1 MTNKFFDLLPI
12 QHQTSVNRNFFES
25 TIEQLFSKSNIE
37 NIQGF
42 IGTPRNITSNTVFI
56 EQPAPNREY
65 YSFDPVVTTVDAVS
79 GKPNNYTFYEDF
91 LYDLRSKGALTDNH
105 DRLFKTNQ
113 YSYAPPVDLDKLINY
128 QDYYWY
134 PTGPEVTEVKGNASV
149 SINIDSIIGLK
160 TFTSPTGTTL
170 RNDMVVKFTGDYIT
184 GTSYSVDT
192 AYVITGVGNAI
203 QLILPADSTSAYA
216 EYNDFQFEQ
225 SNSSTYTNQILNEYY
240 SDSNLP
246 GDYVDTTGG
255 NFKESWRNIADSTA
269 PWDNS
274 TMWLGNLQL
283 KVGDAV
289 TNNVKYLGN
298 NTQRTGNVVYAD
310 VSSITYYLPDGVVWS
325 TNFAIDDFHST
336 YINPQIGF
344 NIDEENGWGTSP
356 WGSETT
362 QDNPD
367 YMVVHKGAK
376 NKNPWSRLNYWWHV
390 NELREPLKDN
400 TTGFALP
407 TSAVRA
413 TRPILEFDRDI
424 ELYNWGNTFIS
435 TVDIISDKKKTDLEG
450 LAIGFP
456 INSASGTAGSTII
469 FPQDDQTIAQNV
481 YKINDNSGTISFTI
495 DSALTANVV
504 TGGHVYSV
512 TGTSIGLDY
521 YWTGTKWQQAQQKI
535 AVNQEPQ
542 FNLYDSE
549 GVKVDDPA
557 KYPFSN
563 FKGCP
568 VFTYNTDKTSSKTTT
583 YDSNLNAN
591 IVYQTSKFSSEPT
604 FYNHLGNHTVTYK
617 ANLLADTSTISGYLF
632 FKDLQ
637 QDYKGND
644 NTRYRTNWHPVS
656 LPTKY
661 REFSS
666 TQTYFA
672 NEVVKQDNQYFVASA
687 NISAGNFNIANFNYY
702 EDKHSVTSKQYVE
715 DVIIIDK
722 INDTETFFTT
732 SATPDQEDLIV
743 KLNDK
748 ALTINKDFGIR
759 SSTTGITLNPI
770 LKTVT
775 LRSVGSAYETGDVLT
790 LGIAGSNSNVQI
802 TVSDAEAYDGN
813 ISNGGGQIKSI
824 SVANYGMYNEL
835 VGHPGNISSTVVTS
849 TGNGHGVGAT
859 FDFTFT
865 ENVSLKDTDV
875 LNIRTFTKGAR
886 KNSIGAYG
894 FFEIPSALKHNPLN
908 SEVVETRL
916 SDLIGHGNNIL
927 ESQTGFT
934 GSVTGNNNYK
944 DTEKSLTTNEI
955 NIGQVD
961 SDLVHALY
969 LSKNEN
975 RNILNALRFGND
987 EYNKFKR
994 KFLTNLEIYLQN
1006 NDYLDQ
1012 TNLDILDTVLK
1023 VLKAT
1028 KLSKDSFDLT
1038 YMLPIGSDYSSED
1051 ITVSN
1056 VSLQEYTFSNT
1067 VNVALDKNLHILQHN
1082 NTILCADKD
1091 YTIDTSL
1098 PFDVTLANNITLAV
1112 GDTLTLRVYEDSE
1125 SSGMPASLPKLGMY
1139 RAFQPQYVTDTSYQ
1153 TNKDVILCH
1162 DGSHVIRQNDKI
1174 DEIILAFEQIIYS
1187 NIDESYRTCEY
1198 IDLNEYNI
1206 KPSYFAETD
1215 FTLLEFNQLLQ
1226 SNFNKWSKSSNVD
1239 YTTNTVYD
1247 STNEFTWNYANG
1259 PSNPGYWRGMFDY
1272 YYDTQTPN
1280 TTPWEMFGFCKKPSW
1295 WDTTYTSAI
1304 TSSYTAFWNNVRDGY
1319 IPSGSRK
1326 GYWKRW
1332 ARPTINSLIPVDSSG
1347 NLRSPQDFI
1356 HTSITNTTSGVDAL
1370 WSFGDIAPSEYA
1382 WRKSSYYPFAILEA
1396 LYLSRPGE
1404 FAKQFYDK
1412 RSLKK
1417 LTVQPEQLV
1426 DKATNKRKLRQTFD
1440 PHGYITADN
1449 VITLRPGYTT
1459 LLDQYLKFYSLSTK
1473 TEIGDPIKTLDTRL
1487 GHKFGG
1493 FVNSKTLKV
1502 FSESISVDGF
1512 SASQVLPIEDVTVN
1526 LHTSPY
1532 NSRNFYTG
1540 VKITKSTSGFTVS
1553 GYDTTS
1559 QYFEIIP
1566 SNTSGPKEGVQEGGT
1581 PADFSIFDT
1590 TVNYL
1595 KGEIIKF
1602 GGTYYM
1608 AKENTSNGVFATTD
1622 WTTLTALP
1630 TIGGA
1635 SGTIYQSGTG
1645 ITEKVFYDT
1654 VFNSSADVFDFLI
1667 SLGRKQKELGFDF
1680 GEYDNSINSINDW
1693 GLAGRRFLFWS
1704 TEAHSVGESIKLSPL
1719 SESVKFTSTTGKIA
1733 KIQRQINDQYSI
1745 VDENGN
1751 SIIPDRCSIVRKD
1764 NEVIIEPI
1772 DNRIYAI
1779 LLHTE
1784 LVEHAFVINNKTV
1797 FNDIINDNILGVRQD
1812 RLEVKTQRSKNWD
1825 GRYQAEGL
1833 VIVGD
1838 AVLPNFETLIDSI
1851 RLYHDKDAQL
1861 LDPLK
1866 SQLAKGL
1873 IGYETTDDYAD
1884 IKVDDKVGFE
1894 YHKGVMNSKGTA
1906 NSLTS
1911 LIRSNVVNTNKNI
1924 ELYEEWAIK
1933 RGEFGD
1939 VYNHQSMDIKLEESK
1954 FIRDNQQV
1962 EIIYPENV
1970 TGAVSNIFV
1979 FERNTTYYSVPN
1991 IEIDA
1996 PANGNAATATAK
2008 LYANAQLESVTITNG
2023 GDGYASKPNVAVITG
2038 NIVISEF
2045 SDVLAYGLAGSSATV
2060 DMPLTGANALTNVS
2074 ITDHTTSTTR
2084 DIYLGNERNIDN
2096 VVTAINKDL
2105 VSANVANV
2113 TAFSDIDTPA
2123 EIHSATQI
2131 TKGTTARVTTASTIE
2146 INSNVTSLEANVLS
2160 VTLTNPLTVTL
2171 TGTAQE
2177 KYFGPGDS
2185 ITLVNKSQAG
2195 YPIAEANLL
2204 NKTYFTKPTAVADK
2218 YELYSNK
2225 ALTANV
2231 DASAGWSTP
2240 GSNLQDL
2247 GAYHSANADLANIQF
2262 NLASTGATHNSAL
2275 FAEWTALNG
2284 TYFVHKQTSTTF
2296 DLYSDPAMQL
2306 PLNTSTLTSQYQT
2319 SSSSYANIQANIT
2332 LLGTGGDNRLFIRGY
2347 DFTLAESTLPG
2358 GNPSATLPTLN
2369 MTAGRYQPIQRFP
2382 IRSANNTTTNDIIVN
2397 VDNVAVAN
2405 TYWAYDRGS
2414 RTSITANASI
2424 VNDYSINPNNA
2435 FSIVLSGNS
2444 KFEDQNI
2451 VNIDGKYPYTQI
2463 FVDDTRVYNTP
2474 EYTAFTLA
2482 NDSTTTTISFS
2493 NTSLFADNFSIGSNI
2508 TVIESGSVQFN
2519 NTFTADVPGKV
2530 LNIKSVANDTLIA
2543 NTISKRTYNKTAD
2556 VLTDNKIT
2564 IDIDDTE
2571 TMLKRPSNSLQ
2582 DGLWH
2587 RSYDE
2592 EYIVPNAGY
2601 VNKDKIQW
2609 ESIDL
2614 PYFANMIGN
2623 GKRNIPG
2630 ENDYLHLGK
2639 SENEDWNVYRLKK
2652 HGIENATGIISGA
2665 KNYIDN
2671 TEGRAYLFSD
2681 QRLSKWTDGNLMGDK
2696 TNANYFD
2703 NAIVLKNANLS
2714 STVVEW
2720 SNETSVL
2727 TPRVVYKGDYIPLKK
2742 ISRNIQKIRPAIT
2755 KDIEKVEAYKDPN
2768 YMARIYGDIV
2778 HPTPNLDFFTKAG
2791 IIKDNLPGAHAH
2803 SVIVSVI
2810 TLSGLDVGD
2819 TVRFYGAQATLAN
2832 ITVAKAYTVQ
2842 SISERGL
2849 GGNPGAVDSAN
2860 SLEGFFTIQEANVT
2874 STDFASI
2881 DSASYVSYE
2890 GPLNFNLYTRVKGLS
2905 GTNTV
2910 KLEMGD
2916 GWNTTSATTYISNGL
2931 KVNFTNNGGTA
2942 RLTTVND
2949 YFDSAKDYTV
2959 ANWNSTDKT
2968 FDITANVN
2976 VNTTATFTR
2985 TGYNEITLQGFG
2997 NSDGQKNSTLSG
3009 ANSAIVEKGDFVQ
3022 FTSSGAYSGNVYPVQ
3037 SNDGA
3042 FVTIYDPATTS
3053 NTSNRTAIVYTGS
3066 KTTRTGTIS
3075 SLTSNTLTI
3084 TGFTTSNLGNY
3095 GFGNIQYL
3103 NSNTSTGVIPSLSGT
3118 EKSFKINS
3126 NTIIVDVTDSVRTMQ
3141 ARFPTH
3147 VLRDEQNKTVDLFF
3161 KDDGAGE
3168 FGRTLFNTSEKTPE
3182 SQSILSN
3189 NPEKFFQYD
3198 NKPVYMGLG
3207 LETGLT
3213 SLSLETNFAGVADS
3227 LRSIDS
3233 VELDLEFRYA
3243 DASAI
3248 AQLFTMAGQRGDK
3261 AKPTTY
3267 ERDFGVEGRKPVVP
3281 MPDPWD
3287 DSEIYDAIDNSYDA
3301 LSKLGADE
3309 SKWWMDTFTTK
3320 MVTPSMDGMFIN
3332 LSAKSTTDLYYK
3344 VPIEPPGLARPMSVT
3359 GASGRGKSATQQSSK
3374 LELIPRYIGQ
3384 HSAFNTQGETEKG
3397 LTIAGVKTSLLDENK
3412 NRIKLKFKDS
3422 YTVEGM
3428 LNATAGGIT
3437 ANNQSLRDHMGNE
3450 YPVHAGQPKK
3460 IRARLQTNEIR
3471 PSHINGGRNPFE
3483 WWGEDVKNVFGRA
3496 TKSRGSQTNKL
3507 VLELGFENGT
3517 TTYPLNNEFDQAF
3530 PIVIIHGAKI
3540 NYTLAP
3546 TTKTELTNLRVAIK
3560 DDSGSISGIVDRKI
3574 KSVNN
3579 SSITID
3585 NSDNKFQSNDTT
3597 NNLNA
3602 VVYQID
3608 ENKNKQLLVND
3619 YGSPVEQSTSE
3630 TGHSAIL
3637 LQPRSGSSSL
3647 IAGTTFAY
3655 ISKLYT
3661 ELSPAGTFYMGINNS
3676 ANVSLQAMMGSN
3688 LDIVFDYLPLNHTG
3702 INTKIISAPNVA
3714 IDVHTLEPQHKMFM
3728 DTEGLDT
3735 NILRFDDNQ
3744 NNAASVLT
3752 GNIAVSN
3759 VQTNYAII
3767 PKGTADNIGNA
3778 PINQTEKN
3786 NLDIIVATAN
3796 GSDIL
3801 VNDTNHQLTVS
3812 DMVFFNTGSSANGIN
3827 NTEFSVK
3834 TTTPNTFTM
3843 TLANTNIM
3851 PKAELTSIKYL
3862 TYPFKTISGEATATT
3877 VTART
3882 VHVPANVHIFESGD
3896 TIRLTAGAVDTASV
3910 NNTTFVVGRTFENG
3924 FEINHP
3930 TAPTNLTTN
3939 LTAALDGNAS
3949 LHIVTVPPNYATNG
3963 LTTRIYDP
3971 ANEYALGGNVDVT
3984 LKTITDLELGDDKY
3998 IANKFA
4004 SPIMYFEKNMGTTL
4018 SGNLLMMDVYEATRF
4033 YSKDHSIGK
4042 FEDHQLVLSSTN
4054 SSADNKVNIELPNG
4068 LTGLAV
4074 GGTVTFSSSKN
4085 GHALHGNTFT
4095 VIDFV
4100 NITDPV
4106 VGGGEQYIT
4115 IEAAGAVASANVF
4128 SVSYD
4133 NYIPDQTKAIKIT
4146 GTEYYDGFATPFF
4159 ADKNSFVIKT
4169 NFLGNVVSK
4178 GNWISDTMIITGSND
4193 LNNEINAKPN
4203 KNHIAIKNSPIR
4215 NLNAVYKMAPIGYN
4229 NTNLA
4234 TGEIEVFGF
4243 ANSNANVVFTDQDVS
4258 YEIVDSNVIEVND
4271 NRTYLPNSA
4280 TLAEVK
4286 DSLNFASDF
4295 KMGSTDKEKKLEL
4308 GFLFGRRDPRSDN
4321 REQTDFNQKFVQ
4333 RPADVSGLEQVYS
4346 YQYSG
4351 IAPNGNAL
4359 QGGVNKFLPI
4369 ESNETISQRRAPSK
4383 QAGKFIIDIAGL
4395 EEQIYYG
4402 SLNDI
4407 RTSRPHTS
4415 TTARVLD
4422 GKITSDKPL
4431 VKEYEDNQFN
4441 TYLDPT
4447 LQTIKNRSEQ
4457 PFASP
4462 FFGSGHWW
4470 GQELYNVNHDGHGT
4484 GGGYGGGGGVAIPPG
4499 GGTLPP
4505 VVIIPPPPQET
4516 CGKFR
4521 ITMYDSNS
4529 GEEGITYEFAEGHM
4543 DIVQQHIDSG
4553 YETIDA
4559 YQQQFLSSGG
4569 TSQDWSTIMS
4579 YLEGKGTNY
4588 TKIPYKQ
4595 IDVDLC
4601 ELEELHIKDIAGNT
4615 CTSSGEVMYLGGD
4628 QVSLPEGCDPCALA
4642 DSINS
4647 QSPNFNAEC
4656 VPAEEVKEPKSCVIK
4671 GGGQGWGTTDFRN
4684 VDRILQMGNNVGQ
4697 SIARIGQRDDNYKI
4711 LTGRKSGAPAVLFGK
4726 CHDSARMTVKIEG
4739 TPLLESV
4746 KLNMA
4751 DKGLDPKDYNSI
4763 IIRSTTNDD
4772 NDGELLHWRSSTNR
4786 IEHSGAGVK
4795 GEYNNIRRHPFAIV
4809 WAPSSGSVFEQ
4820 GAGDV
4825 QFSKEDLNRGINKDT
4840 VSVYV
4845 SKNRRSYYNYAT
4857 TGEGPLYR
4865 LPKGGTTQELYL
4877 GDLYNMTVIDD
4888 LWLGAFGSKADDD
4901 EDFNNAITVSEEKDD
4916 RGWKYTKISGYG
4928 KRITDDGVSGGRW
4941 ADRTG
4946 GWFKN
4951 LWQYHPTQQR
4961 RVQGCTTSDDVNMP
4975 QLNPIVRIKSAV
4987 PFTLG
4992 KGCAR
4997 SPFTEVGD
5005 FQPYREKV
5013 INSSANLTISNAMT
5027 PDEYNDLGGDTTQ
5040 VFSPKVLS
5048 GGLPG
5053 QQVNIYDIVGAPD
5066 TGNPFMTS
5074 DYIMIGGYPTN
5085 PRAGEG
5091 TRDGAIANSSL
5102 QGPVQTGMVEDS
5114 TGFNYMIGDK
5124 LTLVGGQPKTIDED
5138 AYYLDSVTVINPG
5151 AGYSKNSTRLQV
5163 VDKETGTPLPGIQL
5177 KPNFQPDT
5185 NKVTPVANR
5194 TGRTALS
5201 SAIIPY
5207 KTYIGVGGCT
5217 DKNWLN
5223 SVDTNTSFIDMTSN
5237 SINGITLDS
5246 LREDIGLNSVA
5257 VNKEEVFNIT
5267 ATTEITGGTQ
5277 YKAFIGTRD
5286 YENAGSTMMFNFDM
5300 LDNTGNHNRGASNFT
5315 TSFSEAEQVLL
5326 QDAWIVVWEAPNTV
5340 INNNHNMV
5348 TNFSALAE
5356 GTTGILKAVFDE
5368 SAYSP
5373 DNGTVK
5379 NDTFEHF
5386 LSENIKTLNGRVI
5399 KFLKIANGKVYFQII
5414 NAFDLDS
5421 GASPSIGAPDFANIW
5436 CRFYPINSLSTYASN
5451 VSATHGAVTVSLGQE
5466 SAVYDNAT
5474 AVGTA
5479 GFQMTDTNGVAG
5491 LKVIAQTSTFNL
5503 KPLDQQWDI
5512 FIYQDGVDR
5521 GYLRL
5526 PVTVHPSIL
5535 DSVSLPDGTYG
5546 VHHSGTDLAN
5556 KMRSINYS
5564 TVYRPLVQP
5573 VNNLKD
5579 SEAIVY
5585 KFDFSNLPDDAKV
5598 RDIDIDLKF
5607 ESYAPGDFDMM
5618 WLTAPDG
5625 KRIPLLQTLGRFG
5638 ATGEY
5643 DQGGFLDGYDY
5654 NSSRVSPEFAF
5665 TLTSKQE
5672 AEAIKYGGSNLTN
5685 NNKVKP
5691 WIGLATRHPQH
5702 IGIDFAKRSTE
5713 NSPAVMQN
5721 VIGSDYDSSNGT
5733 NLDTLYGITW
5743 NKVENILTKFLLDT
5757 NNAPRHK
5764 AKGIWFIE
5772 FSRSGRIRGNNR
5784 STMSSEEENR
5794 YTKTRIRTPNI
5805 KIDYI
5810 SASENPEWDTA
5821 HKESIGSISVIQ
5833 KGGFQPEFASRTYEV
5848 RAIGTGSGFS
5858 GQAFLKKGVLVGDDN
5873 PDMKSQQA
5881 HFEVIKINQSGSI
5894 TELRIL
5900 DRGVYEI
5907 FPAEFERGVALKY
5920 SDSEM
5925 VSKAMIKRPMGVG
5938 YGGRVQLTAR
5948 SVINCQQPPRIVED
5962 NAGASRPADAT
5973 ELLADAINAAGGL
5986 DGGITATSLPVN
5998 SSVSNLKL
6006 KTDADGLEFSDLVP
6020 GTLDAIGI
6028 QAGDYGP
6035 GSFGFGA
6042 DLGDGGTGFGL
6053 GDSGIRK
6060 DNPFDKGD
6068 PDSLI
6073 LYNASVPPEFDGL
6086 TSQNFGDVYSYD
6098 INRIGG
6104 GPLVTDK
6111 LQTEIDVL
6119 YLQTARVNSKFE
6131 LKPLMKK
6138 AWVDNYDVN
6147 GWAYLENGKIV
6158 YQKDKLVDSS
6168 KLKSAI
6174 VYDNETGK
6182 RITDVY
6188 LNDPFKNVF
6197 MPEVES
6203 NLTYISE
6210 SDPVY
6215 YADDSSN
6222 FSIKNVGE
6230 LWWNTSTMRVRWYEQ
6245 ADEDYRRKY
6254 WASYMNGSQFD
6265 VYQWIESTQ
6274 TPLEYTGQGTPLDI
6288 EKYLIDQVYNT
6299 NTGTYDNKYYYW
6311 VKDLPSVPNT
6321 GNRSASAF
6329 NISQQISSPKMQNIP
6344 TYGAISNN
6352 SIVLNNVKSYLKD
6365 DDSVFQLN
6373 FKRSESRYGNK
6384 HESYILIGQDNI
6396 SDAIPQT
6403 LFNKLIDSLCEE
6415 DILGK
6420 TVPDQYLNKFE
6431 KYGISIRPRQTM
6443 FVKPAT
6449 ARREMAYFI
6458 NKELLSI
6465 KLTED
6470 RYAGWNSSIATSTY
6484 YEITDWVATGYNTN
6498 EIKARANVN
6507 SIKQMRGLTT
6517 IPDGAYVRLV
6527 GTGTNP
6533 DKFYV
6538 YDATLDD
6545 YILVKIVNGTAKLKD
6560 TIFDTINSG
6569 LSTELRQIL
6578 TAIKDTVFKNTNLVN
6593 KLYFSMLNYVLS
6605 EQYQTDWAFK
6615 TTYFNI
6621 RQSAENLVQSA
6632 STKIDAFNN
6641 VVRSI
6646 KNNKPYTSKLRDF
6659 EDRKISI
6666 DSLKSFAT
6674 DFDRPPYQPD
6684 LSVESRILDDASS
6697 SDVTIITQNDDYVNW
6712 TNNFSNNATKIR
6724 TIKETIHFDRT
6735 ASEIKPIFN
6744 HTNSGG
6750 VATVQMATD
6759 YKQPQSNTS
6768 AIRMQQLSNVLS
6780 NATPIN
6786 HIERVFKYNTV
6797 VTGLTEKIAD
6807 TTTYSSDVIAGFI
6820 ATRDATIRT
6829 LAYADFVGEE
6839 LDANLFAKAYY
6850 DTIGKEISSSSLGYD
6865 LFGYDSAGFDSK
6877 QVVNNYTVNA
6887 AVQSQLIRDT
6897 LTYQGFDSSTFFT
6910 GLTGPGIPPESAVFK
6925 PLEGLQMNVQTQ
6937 KDGRANVSFKI
6948 FVGMNGATEYIRLND
6963 TNKTT
6968 LAVDMSKTDLT
6979 ITLTDASVITPPYT
6993 GSTAT
6998 AVFIGDERITFEEIN
7013 GNTLTGVT
7021 RGTNG
7026 TSVETHTA
7034 GEKVYDATE
7043 TNNIN
7048 ASAFAFGTKGD
7059 PEFVYWNLNNDATTS
7074 SIAESTNTIAEF
7086 LQAGPGSYF
7095 G

>member
-25 TIEQLFSKSNIE
+25 TVEQLFSKSNVE
-37 NIQGF
+37 SVQGF
-42 IGTPRNITSNTVFI
+42 IGTPRDITSNTVFI

-65 YSFDPVVTTVDAVS
+65 YSFDPVVTTVDAVT

-91 LYDLRSKGALTDNH
+91 LYDLRSKGGLIDNH

-113 YSYAPPVDLDKLINY
+113 YSYAPPINLDKLINY

-149 SINIDSIIGLK
+149 TINIDNIIGLENY
-160 TFTSPTGTTL
+160 TSPTGTAL
-170 RNDMVVKFTGDYIT
+170 RNDMVVKFTGTYIT

-192 AYVITGVGNAI
+192 AYVVTGVGTAI

-225 SNSSTYTNQILNEYY
+225 SNSSTYTNQVLNQYY
-240 SDSNLP
+240 SESNLP
-246 GDYVDTTGG
+246 GDFVVTPGG
-255 NFKESWRNIADSTA
+255 DFKESWRNIADSTLSGA
-269 PWDNS
+269 DSNSPWNNS
-274 TMWLGNLQL
+274 NMWLGNLQL

-289 TNNVKYLGN
+289 TNNVRYLGN
-298 NTQRTGNVVYAD
+298 NVQRTGNVVFAD
-310 VSSITYYLPDGVVWS
+310 VDSITFYLPDGVVWS

-367 YMVVHKGAK
+367 YMVVEKGAK

-407 TSAVRA
+407 TSAIRA

-424 ELYNWGNTFIS
+424 ELYNWGNSFIS
-435 TVDIISDKKKTDLEG
+435 TVDIVADKKKSDLEG
-450 LAIGFP
+450 LALGFP
-456 INSASGTAGSTII
+456 INSASGTANATII
-469 FPQDDQTIAQNV
+469 FPQDEQSVSQSI
-481 YKINDNSGTISFTI
+481 YRINDNSGTISFTI

-512 TGTSIGLDY
+512 TGTAIGQDY
-521 YWTGTKWQQAQQKI
+521 YWTGTKWQQSQQKI
-535 AVNQEPQ
+535 AVNQEPN

-549 GVKVDDPA
+549 GIKVDDPA

-568 VFTYNTDKTSSKTTT
+568 IFTYNTDKTSSKTTT
-583 YDSNLNAN
+583 YDSNLGAN
-591 IVYQTSKFSSEPT
+591 VVYQTSKFNSEPT

-617 ANLLADTSTISGYLF
+617 ANLLANTSTISGYLF

-644 NTRYRTNWHPVS
+644 NTRYRTNWHPVN
-656 LPTKY
+656 LPTQY
-661 REFSS
+661 REFSTS
-666 TQTYFA
+666 QTYFA
-672 NEVVKQDNQYFVASA
+672 NEVVRHNNQYFVASA
-687 NISAGNFNIANFNYY
+687 NISAGAFDISNFNYY

-722 INDTETFFTT
+722 INDADRFFTT
-732 SATPDQEDLIV
+732 SATPNQEDIIV
-743 KLNDK
+743 KLNDTP
-748 ALTINKDFGIR
+748 LTINKDFGIR

-770 LKTVT
+770 LKSVT
-775 LRSVGSAYETGDVLT
+775 LRNVGGAYETGDVLT
-790 LGIAGSNSNVQI
+790 LSIAGSNSNVQI
-802 TVSDAEAYDGN
+802 TVSDAETYDGN
-813 ISNGGGQIKSI
+813 ISNGGGQIKSV
-824 SVANYGMYNEL
+824 SVANYGLYNEL

-849 TGNGHGVGAT
+849 SGSGHGTGAT
-859 FDFTFT
+859 FDFAFT
-865 ENVSLKDTDV
+865 ESVNPKDTDV
-875 LNIRTFTKGAR
+875 LNIKTFTKDSR
-886 KNSIGAYG
+886 KTSIGAYG
-894 FFEIPSALKHNPLN
+894 FFEIPSALKYNPLN
-908 SEVVETRL
+908 TEVAETRL
-916 SDLIGHGNNIL
+916 SDLIGHGNKVL
-927 ESQTGFT
+927 QGQKGFT
-934 GSVTGNNNYK
+934 GSVTGNNNFK
-944 DTEKSLTTNEI
+944 DTNRSLSINDI

-961 SDLVHALY
+961 SDLLHALY

-975 RNILNALRFGND
+975 RNIINALRFGSD

-1006 NDYLDQ
+1006 NDYLNQ

-1028 KLSKDSFDLT
+1028 KISKDSYDLT
-1038 YMLPIGSDYSSED
+1038 YMIPLGSDYTSEEKT
-1051 ITVSN
+1051 ISN

-1067 VNVALDKNLHILQHN
+1067 ANVALDQNLHILQHN

-1098 PFDVTLANNITLAV
+1098 PFDVTLANSITLAV
-1112 GDTLTLRVYEDSE
+1112 GDKLTLRVYEDSE
-1125 SSGMPASLPKLGMY
+1125 SAGVPASLPKLGMY
-1139 RAFQPQYVTDTSYQ
+1139 RAFQPQFITDTSYQ

-1174 DEIILAFEQIIYS
+1174 DDIILAFEQIVYS
-1187 NIDESYRTCEY
+1187 NIDDNYRSNEY

-1215 FTLLEFNQLLQ
+1215 FTLIEYNQLLQ
-1226 SNFNKWSKSSNVD
+1226 NNFNKWTKSSNVD
-1239 YTTNTVYD
+1239 YRTNTVYD

-1259 PSNPGYWRGMFDY
+1259 PSNPGYWRGVFDY

-1280 TTPWEMFGFCKKPSW
+1280 TTPWEMFGFNKKPSW
-1295 WDTTYTSAI
+1295 WDVQYPSAI

-1319 IPSGSRK
+1319 IPAGSRK

-1332 ARPTINSLIPVDSSG
+1332 ARPTINSLIPVDTLG

-1356 HTSITNTTSGVDAL
+1356 FTSITNTTPGVDAQ
-1370 WSFGDIAPSEYA
+1370 WSFGDISPTEYA

-1404 FAKQFYDK
+1404 FTKQFYDQ

-1426 DKATNKRKLRQTFD
+1426 DKSTGKRKLRQTFD
-1440 PHGYITADN
+1440 PHGYTSTDN
-1449 VITLRPGYTT
+1449 AITLRPGYTT
-1459 LLDQYLKFYSLSTK
+1459 LLDQYLKFYSLRTN

-1526 LHTSPY
+1526 LHASPY

-1540 VKITKSTSGFTVS
+1540 VKITKATNGYSVS
-1553 GYDTTS
+1553 GYDTSS

-1566 SNTSGPKEGVQEGGT
+1566 SNTSGPKEGVQEGGS

-1590 TVNYL
+1590 SVNYI
-1595 KGEIIKF
+1595 KNEIIKF
-1602 GGTYYM
+1602 GSTYYM
-1608 AKENTSNGVFATTD
+1608 AKDNISSGSFSIAEWS
-1622 WTTLTALP
+1622 TLAELP

-1635 SGTIYQSGTG
+1635 SGTVYQSGTG
-1645 ITEKVFYDT
+1645 VTEKVFYET
-1654 VFNSSADVFDFLI
+1654 IYNSVEDVFDFLI
-1667 SLGRKQKELGFDF
+1667 SLGRKQKASGFDF
-1680 GEYDNSINSINDW
+1680 GEFDNSINSMNDW
-1693 GLAGRRFLFWS
+1693 TLAGKRFLFWS
-1704 TEAHSVGESIKLSPL
+1704 TETHSVGESIKLSPL
-1719 SESVKFTSTTGKIA
+1719 SENVKFVSTTGKIS
-1733 KIQRQINDQYSI
+1733 KIQRQVNDQYSI
-1745 VDENGN
+1745 VDVNGK
-1751 SIIPDRCSIVRKD
+1751 SISPDRCSVVRVD
-1764 NEVIIEPI
+1764 NEITVSPI
-1772 DNRIYAI
+1772 DEGIYGL

-1784 LVEHAFVINNKTV
+1784 LIEHAFVINNKTV
-1797 FNDIINDNILGVRQD
+1797 FNDVISDNVLGVRQD
-1812 RLEVKTQRSKNWD
+1812 RLELKTQRSKNWD

-1866 SQLAKGL
+1866 SELAKGL
-1873 IGYETTDDYAD
+1873 IGYQTTDDFAD

-1894 YHKGVMNSKGTA
+1894 YHKGLINSKGTA

-1954 FIRDNQQV
+1954 FTRDNQQV

-1970 TGAVSNIFV
+1970 TGAVSNVFV

-1991 IEIDA
+1991 IEIDP

-2008 LYANAQLESVTITNG
+2008 LFANAQLESVTITSG

-2045 SDVLAYGLAGSSATV
+2045 SDVLAYGLAGSSAGV
-2060 DMPLTGANALTNVS
+2060 DQPLTGANALTNVS

-2096 VVTAINKDL
+2096 VVFAINKDL
-2105 VSANVANV
+2105 LSANVANV

-2131 TKGTTARVTTASTIE
+2131 TKGTTARVTTATNIQ
-2146 INSNVTSLEANVLS
+2146 INANVNSLEANVLS

-2185 ITLVNKSQAG
+2185 ITLVNKSQTG

-2204 NKTYFTKPTAVADK
+2204 NKTYYTKPTASADV
-2218 YELYSNK
+2218 YELYTNK

-2231 DASAGWSTP
+2231 NASSGWSAP
-2240 GSNLQDL
+2240 GSNLQNL
-2247 GAYHSANADLANIQF
+2247 GAYHSANADLANVQF
-2262 NLASTGATHNSAL
+2262 NLASTGASHNSSL
-2275 FAEWTALNG
+2275 FAEWTAING
-2284 TYFVHKQTSTTF
+2284 TYFVHKQSNTTF
-2296 DLYSDPAMQL
+2296 DLYTDPAMQL

-2319 SSSSYANIQANIT
+2319 SSSNYANIQANIT

-2358 GNPSATLPTLN
+2358 GSPSTSLATLN
-2369 MTAGRYQPIQRFP
+2369 MTAGRYQPTQRFP

-2397 VDNVAVAN
+2397 VDNKAVAT
-2405 TYWAYDRGS
+2405 TYWSYDRGN
-2414 RTSITANASI
+2414 RTTITANASI

-2451 VNIDGKYPYTQI
+2451 VNIDGKYPYTEI
-2463 FVDDTRVYNTP
+2463 YVDNNRVYNTP

-2482 NDSTTTTISFS
+2482 NDSTTTTVSFS
-2493 NTSLFADNFSIGSNI
+2493 NTSLFADAFAIGSNI

-2587 RSYDE
+2587 RDYSE

-2601 VNKDKIQW
+2601 VNKDKVQW

-2614 PYFANMIGN
+2614 PYFANMIGS
-2623 GKRNIPG
+2623 GKRNIPS
-2630 ENDYLHLGK
+2630 EDDYLHLGK

-2652 HGIENATGIISGA
+2652 HGIENVNGIISGA
-2665 KNYIDN
+2665 NNYIDN

-2681 QRLSKWTDGNLMGDK
+2681 QRLSKWTDGNVLGDK

-2703 NAIVLKNANLS
+2703 NAIVLKNSNLS
-2714 STVVEW
+2714 DTVVEW

-2727 TPRVVYKGDYIPLKK
+2727 TPRVVFKGDYKPLKK
-2742 ISRNIQKIRPAIT
+2742 IRRGITKIRPAIT

-2768 YMARIYGDIV
+2768 YMSRIYGEII
-2778 HPTPNLDFFTKAG
+2778 HPVSNLDFFTKAG
-2791 IIKDNLPGAHAH
+2791 IIKDNLPGAHAQ
-2803 SVIVSVI
+2803 SVIVSV
-2810 TLSGLDVGD
+2810 TSLSGLDVGD

-2842 SISERGL
+2842 SIGERGL
-2849 GGNPGAVDSAN
+2849 GGNPGSVDSAN
-2860 SLEGFFTIQEANVT
+2860 SFEGFFTIREANVT
-2874 STDFASI
+2874 SSDFASI
-2881 DSASYVSYE
+2881 DSESYVSYE
-2890 GPLNFNLYTRVKGLS
+2890 GNLNFNLYTRVKGLS

-2910 KLEMGD
+2910 TLEMGD
-2916 GWNTTSATTYISNGL
+2916 AYNTTTAASYIANGL
-2931 KVNFTNNGGTA
+2931 TVNFSNEGSSN
-2942 RLTTVND
+2942 RLTTDND
-2949 YFDSAKDYTV
+2949 YYDDAKDYTV

-2968 FDITANVN
+2968 FTITANVN

-2997 NSDGQKNSTLSG
+2997 NSDGAKNSTLTG
-3009 ANSAIVEKGDFVQ
+3009 ANSSIVEKGDFVQ
-3022 FTSSGAYSGNVYPVQ
+3022 FTSTGAYSGNVYPVQ
-3037 SNDGA
+3037 SNDGT
-3042 FVTIYDPATTS
+3042 FIKIHDPATTS

-3066 KTTRTGTIS
+3066 KTTRTGTIG
-3075 SLTSNTLTI
+3075 SLTSNSLTI

-3103 NSNTSTGVIPSLSGT
+3103 NSNTSTGDIPGVSGT
-3118 EKSFKINS
+3118 ERSFKINS
-3126 NTIIVDVTDSVRTMQ
+3126 NTIIVDVTESVRTMQ
-3141 ARFPTH
+3141 TRFPVHT
-3147 VLRDEQNKTVDLFF
+3147 LRDTTENTVDLFF

-3182 SQSILSN
+3182 TQDILSN
-3189 NPEKFFQYD
+3189 NPNKVFNYE
-3198 NKPVYMGLG
+3198 NKPVYIGLG
-3207 LETGLT
+3207 LPVGNNALR
-3213 SLSLETNFAGVADS
+3213 LETDFAGIPES
-3227 LRSIDS
+3227 LRSIDG
-3233 VELDLEFRYA
+3233 VELDLEFRYV
-3243 DASAI
+3243 DANGLQELLTMTGLQEQDGTLTSNGATDRTTD
-3248 AQLFTMAGQRGDK
+3248 AESVNNAYQLLANTQNFD
-3261 AKPTTY
+3261 
-3267 ERDFGVEGRKPVVP
+3267 
-3281 MPDPWD
+3281 
-3287 DSEIYDAIDNSYDA
+3287 
-3301 LSKLGADE
+3301 
-3309 SKWWMDTFTTK
+3309 SKWWIDNFTTK
-3320 MVTPSMDGMFIN
+3320 MNTPSMDGMFIN
-3332 LSAKSTTDLYYK
+3332 LKGQHKSN
-3344 VPIEPPGLARPMSVT
+3344 E
-3359 GASGRGKSATQQSSK
+3359 SSK
-3374 LELIPRYIGQ
+3374 LDLIPRYIGQ
-3384 HSAFNTQGETEKG
+3384 HAGFKTVGETEKG
-3397 LTIAGVKTSLLDENK
+3397 YSISGIRSSLLDANK
-3412 NRIKLKFKDS
+3412 NRLTLKFKDRYS
-3422 YTVEGM
+3422 VDNL
-3428 LNATAGGIT
+3428 LNATAGGIK
-3437 ANNQSLRDHMGNE
+3437 ANNAKWTDPNGNAID
-3450 YPVHAGQPKK
+3450 VHTGQPKK
-3460 IRARLQTNEIR
+3460 IRARLQSNEIR
-3471 PSHINGGRNPFE
+3471 PSHVNGGRNPFE
-3483 WWGEDVKNVFGRA
+3483 WWGEDVKNVFAQDGD
-3496 TKSRGSQTNKL
+3496 NKII
-3507 VLELGFENGT
+3507 LEVGFENGL
-3517 TTYPLNNEFDQAF
+3517 TTYPLNNEFDVAV
-3530 PIVIIHGAKI
+3530 PIVIIHGAKL

-3546 TTKTELTNLRVAIK
+3546 TTKNELTNLRVAIK
-3560 DDSGSISGIVDRKI
+3560 DDSGTITGIVDRKI
-3574 KSVNN
+3574 DKINN
-3579 SSITID
+3579 SSVTID
-3585 NSDNKFQSNDTT
+3585 NSDNKFPSNDTT
-3597 NNLNA
+3597 NNLKA
-3602 VVYQID
+3602 VVYQVD
-3608 ENKNKQLLVND
+3608 KDKNKQVLVND
-3619 YGSPVEQSTSE
+3619 YGSPVEQSTTE

-3647 IAGTTFAY
+3647 IAGTTLAY

-3676 ANVSLQAMMGSN
+3676 ANVSLESMMGSN

-3702 INTKIISAPNVA
+3702 SSTSIISAVNVA
-3714 IDVHTLEPQHKMFM
+3714 VDVHTLEPQHKMFM
-3728 DTEGLDT
+3728 DTEGLDK

-3786 NLDIIVATAN
+3786 NLDIIVASAN

-3801 VNDTNHQLTVS
+3801 VNNPNHQLTVN
-3812 DMVFFNTGSSANGIN
+3812 DLVFFNTGSSANGIN

-3834 TTTPNTFTM
+3834 NTTPNTFTV
-3843 TLANTNIM
+3843 TLANTNVM
-3851 PKAELTSIKYL
+3851 PTTELTSIKYL
-3862 TYPFKTISGEATATT
+3862 AYPLPTTTGEATTSS
-3877 VTART
+3877 VTSRM
-3882 VHVPANVHIFESGD
+3882 VHVPSNVHVFESGD
-3896 TIRLTAGAVDTASV
+3896 TIKLTTGSTDTAGV
-3910 NNTTFVVGRTFENG
+3910 NNTNFVVGQIYENG
-3924 FEINHP
+3924 FEINHA

-3939 LTAALDGNAS
+3939 MTAALNGNAT
-3949 LHIVTVPPNYATNG
+3949 LHVVSVPPTYATNG

-3971 ANEYALGGNVDVT
+3971 SNQYSLGGNVDVT
-3984 LKTITDLELGDDKY
+3984 LKNPTDLDLGDRY
-3998 IANKFA
+3998 ITNKTG

-4018 SGNLLMMDVYEATRF
+4018 SSNLLMMDVYEATRF

-4042 FEDHQLVLSSTN
+4042 FEDHQLVMSSTS
-4054 SSADNKVNIELPNG
+4054 SSADNKVNIELANG

-4074 GGTVTFSSSKN
+4074 GGTITFSSSKF
-4085 GHALHGNTFT
+4085 GHALHGGTFT

-4100 NITDPV
+4100 NLMDPV
-4106 VGGGEQYIT
+4106 TETGSQYIT
-4115 IEAAGAVASANVF
+4115 IEVAGATPTTEVF

-4159 ADKNSFVIKT
+4159 ADKDSFVIRT

-4178 GNWISDTMIITGSND
+4178 GNWISDTMIITGTSD
-4193 LNNEINAKPN
+4193 LNSEINAKPN

-4215 NLNAVYKMAPIGYN
+4215 NLNSVYKMTPYGYN

-4258 YEIVDSNVIEVND
+4258 YEIVDSNVVEVND
-4271 NRTYLPNSA
+4271 NRTYLPNA
-4280 TLAEVK
+4280 DTLAEVK

-4295 KMGSTDKEKKLEL
+4295 KMGATDKEKKLEL
-4308 GFLFGRRDPRSDN
+4308 GFLFGRRDPRTDN

-4351 IAPNGNAL
+4351 KAPNGNAL

-4369 ESNETISQRRAPSK
+4369 KPNETISQRRAPSK

-4402 SLNDI
+4402 SLNET
-4407 RTSRPHTS
+4407 RTSRPHATKTS
-4415 TTARVLD
+4415 RSLD

-4431 VKEYEDNQFN
+4431 VKQYEENMFN

-4447 LQTIKNRSEQ
+4447 LREIKNRSEQ
-4457 PFASP
+4457 PFGSP
-4462 FFGSGHWW
+4462 YYPEQHWW
-4470 GQELYNVNHDGHGT
+4470 GHERWNVVHDGW
-4484 GGGYGGGGGVAIPPG
+4484 GGGGWYSGGGGIPSGG
-4499 GGTLPP
+4499 GGT
-4505 VVIIPPPPQET
+4505 PPPPPPTPPPPAET

-4529 GEEGITYEFAEGHM
+4529 GEEGVTYEFAEGQM
-4543 DIVQQHIDSG
+4543 DIVQQYIDSG
-4553 YETIDA
+4553 YETLSG
-4559 YQQQFLSSGG
+4559 YQNQFIQAGG
-4569 TSQDWSTIMS
+4569 TSQDWTTIMS

-4601 ELEELHIKDIAGNT
+4601 ELEELHIKDIDGNT

-4656 VPAEEVKEPKSCVIK
+4656 VPVEEVKEPKSCVIK

-4684 VDRILQMGNNVGQ
+4684 ISKIVEMGNNVDQ
-4697 SIARIGQRDDNYKI
+4697 SLSSLGQRDDNYKI
-4711 LTGRKSGAPAVLFGK
+4711 LTGRESYDPPTIMFGK
-4726 CHDSARMTVKIEG
+4726 CHSDARLICKIYG
-4739 TPLLESV
+4739 NPLLESI
-4746 KLNMA
+4746 KLLMA
-4751 DKGLDPKDYNSI
+4751 EKGLDYKQYNSI
-4763 IIRSTTNDD
+4763 VLRSTTNDD
-4772 NDGELLHWRSSTNR
+4772 KSGELLHWKSSTNR
-4786 IEHSGAGVK
+4786 ITHSGSGVK
-4795 GEYNNIRRHPFAIV
+4795 GEYNNIAKHPFAIV
-4809 WAPSSGSVFEQ
+4809 YAPSSGSVFEQ

-4825 QFSKEDLNRGINKDT
+4825 EFGKDHMGRGFNKDT
-4840 VSVYV
+4840 MSVYV
-4845 SKNRRSYYNYAT
+4845 SKNRRSYYDYGT
-4857 TGEGPLYR
+4857 KGKGKLYR
-4865 LPKGGTTQELYL
+4865 LPKSGTSQELYL
-4877 GDLYNMTVIDD
+4877 GDLFNMTVIDD
-4888 LWLGAFGSKADDD
+4888 LFLGGFGSKADDD
-4901 EDFNNAITVSEEKDD
+4901 RDVDNALNFSEDKDD

-4928 KRITDDGVSGGRW
+4928 KRITDGGVTGGKW

-4961 RVQGCTTSDDVNMP
+4961 RVQGCTSVDDVNMP
-4975 QLNPIVRIKSAV
+4975 QLNPVVRIKSAV

-5005 FQPYREKV
+5005 FQPYREKI
-5013 INSSANLTISNAMT
+5013 INSSANLTISNALT
-5027 PDEYNDLGGDTTQ
+5027 PDEYNDLGGDTSQ

-5053 QQVNIYDIVGAPD
+5053 REVNIYDIVGAPD

-5091 TRDGAIANSSL
+5091 TRSGAISDPTNI
-5102 QGPVQTGMVEDS
+5102 GPVQTGMVQDS

-5124 LTLVGGQPKTIDED
+5124 LTLVGGQPKTIDDD
-5138 AYYLDSVTVINPG
+5138 AYYLDSITVVNPG
-5151 AGYSKNSTRLQV
+5151 SGYSKTSTQLQV
-5163 VDKETGTPLPGIQL
+5163 VDSETGTPLPGVQL
-5177 KPNFQPDT
+5177 KPSFQPDT
-5185 NKVTPVANR
+5185 NKVTPVSNR

-5201 SAIIPY
+5201 SATIPY
-5207 KTYIGVGGCT
+5207 KTYIGIGGCT

-5237 SINGITLDS
+5237 SINGITIDS
-5246 LREDIGLNSVA
+5246 LREDVGLNGPGVS
-5257 VNKEEVFNIT
+5257 NSEVFNVT

-5286 YENAGSTMMFNFDM
+5286 YENAGATMMFNFDM

-5326 QDAWIVVWEAPNTV
+5326 QDAWIVVWEAPNTL
-5340 INNNHNMV
+5340 INGNHNMV
-5348 TNFSALAE
+5348 TNFGALAE
-5356 GTTGILKAVFDE
+5356 GTTGILKAVHDE
-5368 SAYSP
+5368 SSYVHEMR
-5373 DNGTVK
+5373 DQ
-5379 NDTFEHF
+5379 FEHF
-5386 LSENIKTLNGRVI
+5386 LSENIKTLNGRIV
-5399 KFLKIANGKVYFQII
+5399 KFLKIANGKVYFQIM
-5414 NAFDLDS
+5414 NPYDLDS
-5421 GASPSIGAPDFANIW
+5421 GASGAIGSPDFENIW

-5466 SAVYDNAT
+5466 ASIYDNAT

-5491 LKVIAQTSTFNL
+5491 LKVIAQTTTFDL

-5512 FIYQDGVDR
+5512 FVYQDGVDK

-5526 PVTVHPSIL
+5526 PVTVHASI
-5535 DSVSLPDGTYG
+5535 PGNTQTG
-5546 VHHSGTDLAN
+5546 VATKLGTDLAN
-5556 KMRSINYS
+5556 KMRNLNYS

-5573 VNNLKD
+5573 VNDLKD

-5618 WLTAPDG
+5618 WLTTPEG
-5625 KRIPLLQTLGRFG
+5625 KRIPLLQTLGKFG
-5638 ATGEY
+5638 STGQY
-5643 DQGGFLDGYDY
+5643 DQGGFMDGYDY
-5654 NSSRVSPEFAF
+5654 NSSRVLPEFAF
-5665 TLTSKQE
+5665 TLTSKPE
-5672 AEAIKYGGSNLTN
+5672 AEAIKYNGSNLIN

-5691 WIGLATRHPQH
+5691 WIGLANRHPKH
-5702 IGIDFAKRSTE
+5702 IGIDFTKKD
-5713 NSPAVMQN
+5713 PPVMQN
-5721 VIGSDYDSSNGT
+5721 VIGSDYDSSNGS

-5743 NKVENILTKFLLDT
+5743 NQVENVLTKFLLDS
-5757 NNAPRHK
+5757 NNGNKPRHK
-5764 AKGIWFIE
+5764 AKGTWFLE
-5772 FSRSGRIRGNNR
+5772 FSRSGRIRALTR
-5784 STMSSEEENR
+5784 SSMTSEEQNR
-5794 YTKTRIRTPNI
+5794 YNKTRIRTPNI

-5821 HKESIGSISVIQ
+5821 HKESIGSVSIIQ

-5858 GQAFLKKGVLVGDDN
+5858 AQAFLKKGTLVGDDN
-5873 PDMKSQQA
+5873 PDLKSQQA

-5920 SDSEM
+5920 SNTEM
-5925 VSKAMIKRPMGVG
+5925 ESKAMLKRPMGVG
-5938 YGGRVQLTAR
+5938 YGARVQLTAR

-5962 NAGASRPADAT
+5962 NAGPSRPADAT
-5973 ELLADAINAAGGL
+5973 ELLADAINTAGGL
-5986 DGGITATSLPVN
+5986 DGGLTASSLPIN
-5998 SSVSNLKL
+5998 TSVSSLQL
-6006 KTDADGLEFSDLVP
+6006 KTDADGLELSDLVP
-6020 GTLDAIGI
+6020 GTLDAIGL
-6028 QAGDYGP
+6028 QGGDYGP

-6086 TSQNFGDVYSYD
+6086 TSQNFGNVYSYNL
-6098 INRIGG
+6098 NRIGG

-6111 LQTEIDVL
+6111 LQSEIDVL
-6119 YLQTARVNSKFE
+6119 YLESSRVASKYE

-6147 GWAYLENGKIV
+6147 GWAYLENGKVV

-6222 FSIKNVGE
+6222 FSKNNVGE
-6230 LWWNTSTMRVRWYEQ
+6230 LWWNTNTMRVRWYEQ
-6245 ADEDYRRKY
+6245 SDEDYRRRY
-6254 WASYMNGSQFD
+6254 WASYVDGSQFD
-6265 VYQWIESTQ
+6265 VYEWIESTQ
-6274 TPLEYTGQGTPLDI
+6274 TPLEYSGVGTPLDV
-6288 EKYLIDQVYNT
+6288 EKYLIDQVYNK

-6311 VKDLPSVPNT
+6311 VKDLQSVPSI
-6321 GNRSASAF
+6321 GDRSSSAL
-6329 NISQQISSPKMQNIP
+6329 SVGQQIASPKLQNIP

-6352 SIVLNNVKSYLKD
+6352 SIVLNNVKSHIKD

-6373 FKRSESRYGNK
+6373 FKRSDSKYGNK
-6384 HESYILIGQDNI
+6384 HESYILIGEDNI
-6396 SDAIPQT
+6396 SDAIPSS
-6403 LFNKLIDSLCEE
+6403 LYNKLVDSLCEE
-6415 DILGK
+6415 DVLGK
-6420 TVPDQYLNKFE
+6420 VVPDQYLNKFE

-6458 NKELLSI
+6458 NNELKNI

-6470 RYAGWNSSIATSTY
+6470 RYTGWNSGVATNTY
-6484 YEITDWVATGYNTN
+6484 YEIIDWVATGYDTN
-6498 EIKARANVN
+6498 KIKARANVN
-6507 SIKQMRGLTT
+6507 SVKQMRGLTT
-6517 IPDGAYVRLV
+6517 IPDGAFVRLV
-6527 GTGTNP
+6527 GAGNNP
-6533 DKFYV
+6533 DKFYE
-6538 YDATLDD
+6538 YDATLDE
-6545 YILVKIVNGTAKLKD
+6545 YTLVKIVNGTAKLKD
-6560 TIFDTINSG
+6560 TIFGNVNSG
-6569 LSTELRQIL
+6569 LSTELRQLL
-6578 TAIKDTVFKNTNLVN
+6578 TAIKDVVFKNTNLIN

-6605 EQYQTDWAFK
+6605 EQYQTNWAFK

-6632 STKIDAFNN
+6632 STKIDAFDS
-6641 VVRSI
+6641 VVKSI

-6684 LSVESRILDDASS
+6684 LSVQSRILDDASS
-6697 SDVTIITQNDDYVNW
+6697 SDVTILTQNADYVNW
-6712 TNNFSNNATKIR
+6712 TNNYSNNATKIR
-6724 TIKETIHFDRT
+6724 TIKEKIFFDRN
-6735 ASEIKPIFN
+6735 ASEITAIN
-6744 HTNSGG
+6744 NVG
-6750 VATVQMATD
+6750 VSKLATG
-6759 YKQPQSNTS
+6759 YGQPQSNTS

-6797 VTGLTEKIAD
+6797 ITGLTTKIAD

-6820 ATRDATIRT
+6820 ATRDATLRT

-6850 DTIGKEISSSSLGYD
+6850 DSIGKEISSTSLGYD
-6865 LFGYDSAGFDSK
+6865 LFGFDSSGFDSK

-6910 GLTGPGIPPESAVFK
+6910 GLTGPGIPPENAIFK
-6925 PLEGLQMNVQTQ
+6925 PLEGLQMNVQT
-6937 KDGRANVSFKI
+6937 DGTNFGRSNVSFKI
-6948 FVGMNGATEYIRLND
+6948 FVGMNGSTEYLRLND
-6963 TNKTT
+6963 ANKTT
-6968 LAVDMSKTDLT
+6968 LAANISATDLT
-6979 ITLTDASVITPPYT
+6979 IQLTDASVITPPYT
-6993 GSTAT
+6993 GSPAT
-6998 AVFIGDERITFEEIN
+6998 AVFIGDERITFEAIN
-7013 GNTLTGVT
+7013 GNILTGVT

-7026 TSVETHTA
+7026 TSIESHTA
-7034 GEKVYDATE
+7034 GTKVYDATE

-7048 ASAFAFGTKGD
+7048 SSAFAYGVNAN
-7059 PEFVYWNLNNDATTS
+7059 PETATWINNTESLTNSTTA
-7074 SIAESTNTIAEF
+7074 IAQFI
-7086 LQAGPGSYF
+7086 QAGPGSYF